1 MADRLE
7 HVAVGDVPLGGGE
20 VKLGHVLRARAAE
33 LQPQEIGQQMV
44 VAERRPRRIDRHDEG
59 VLVLEPEQDPFGP
72 GGAEEVV
79 CQRPGD
85 VVEDGGPKEQATDV
99 RGLAGEHLG
108 EQVVGHGPLIARE
121 LGDEAARIR
130 MTRQRERGQTEPGC
144 PALGPAMELRQAV
157 VVEPDARR
165 LQKLVRLGEV
175 EPQIGL
181 ANLRELTGQAQSM
194 EPELRVVAR
203 RQHDAEL
210 LRTARNEFGDVIARG
225 SGAEF
230 MEVVDDQ
237 QDRPIEPGELG
248 DQPLDEARTVELR

>member
-1 MADRLE
+1 M
-7 HVAVGDVPLGGGE
+7 
-20 VKLGHVLRARAAE
+20 
-33 LQPQEIGQQMV
+33 
-44 VAERRPRRIDRHDEG
+44 VAERRPRRIDRDDEG
-59 VLVLEPEQDPFGP
+59 VLVLEREEDPLGP

-165 LQKLVRLGEV
+165 LQSLCVSARL
-175 EPQIGL
+175 
-181 ANLRELTGQAQSM
+181 N
-194 EPELRVVAR
+194 R
-203 RQHDAEL
+203 RSAS
-210 LRTARNEFGDVIARG
+210 RISV
-225 SGAEF
+225 S
-230 MEVVDDQ
+230 
-237 QDRPIEPGELG
+237 
-248 DQPLDEARTVELR
+248 